1 MADTLIDDE
10 TIDVRTSSNRPGA
23 STTSSQ
29 ITTTTRRPMYIETE
43 VRTDTV
49 TTRRMASAAANR
61 SVHDVLENTK
71 SPTLDRPPTSYSY
84 SQGNSYAP
92 GSRSGAY
99 DISAASRRSSH
110 GGYQNGTEST
120 LASAFSS
127 PSEFLSTVRTQLSNG
142 YDAVRDRITQFTGH
156 HGLAPNS
163 PTRGLTSGGSRYTRT
178 SSQSSATGSRSKGY
192 NLRSRPV
199 HSTPRDTDSDHTS
212 HRKTT
217 TKHRKEHNQQG
228 EIDEEDD
235 DEEEEEEHKG
245 PQSYLNRAIH
255 YIKRV
260 FRSPIDIFDTVW
272 NKLKALPWWLL
283 IPLLLL
289 VALFTI
295 PPFACKPLKHLL
307 HPKVNDACRDVQHLT
322 KDLSGSTYD
331 FTRRHTY
338 DRGVRNLKQVY
349 GSAQDLKN
357 SVLNSLNDVYYS
369 LKQTLRGS
377 VGGVK
382 NRVTDAVETTA
393 ENAKEYYDAGIQKVN
408 HLIEELK
415 QEREKIL
422 GARHTLKPDEE
433 KELSAMV
440 RKLIDEYAADETG
453 QADFALEANGGK
465 VVDTRCHEYTDE
477 PRQNVVK
484 FLGIP
489 IVHMSKQPDII
500 IKHGRMPGQ
509 CFPFKGDRGSVVIRL
524 AVPVVPT
531 EFVLEHLSKSISIV
545 GHINSAPNNF
555 TVYALKD
562 KHDKEGVVLGRYFYD
577 AENGPA
583 LQRFKPQIA
592 NIPVV
597 EYIEV
602 QVTSNWGNPNYTCL
616 YRFRVH
622 GDMQT
627 VSPTAA

>member
-1 MADTLIDDE
+1 MTDNLIDDE
-10 TIDVRTSSNRPGA
+10 IVEVRSHRPTSSTI
-23 STTSSQ
+23 STTS
-29 ITTTTRRPMYIETE
+29 RRPIYIETE

-61 SVHDVLENTK
+61 SVQDVLENTK
-71 SPTLDRPPTSYSY
+71 SPLQDRHSTSYSY
-84 SQGNSYAP
+84 AQSGSYAP
-92 GSRSGAY
+92 GSRTGSY
-99 DISAASRRSSH
+99 DLPVTSRRSVQTNQPAGLVSTIKSVLSQPSQIISNV
-110 GGYQNGTEST
+110 QN
-120 LASAFSS
+120 
-127 PSEFLSTVRTQLSNG
+127 QLTNG
-142 YDAVRDRITQFTGH
+142 YEVIKDRVGQFIGQQTGE
-156 HGLAPNS
+156 NS
-163 PTRGLTSGGSRYTRT
+163 PTRGVTSGGTRYSRT
-178 SSQSSATGSRSKGY
+178 SSQSSASGSRAKGY

-199 HSTPRDTDSDHTS
+199 HSTPRDNDSDQGTS
-212 HRKTT
+212 RKTT
-217 TKHRKEHNQQG
+217 KNQKSYQQQG
-228 EIDEEDD
+228 EIDEE
-235 DEEEEEEHKG
+235 EEDYSGNAVNYYFQKYVRLVKRLFRT
-245 PQSYLNRAIH
+245 PRDIYDYLAD
-255 YIKRV
+255 KLS
-260 FRSPIDIFDTVW
+260 FSPLWF
-272 NKLKALPWWLL
+272 LL
-283 IPLLLL
+283 PLLFVLGL
-289 VALFTI
+289 YLI
-295 PPFACKPLKHLL
+295 PPFACRPFERFL
-307 HPKVNDACRDVQHLT
+307 HPKVNTVCKDVTNVAKDFRDN
-322 KDLSGSTYD
+322 TYD

-349 GSAQDLKN
+349 GTYSDLKN
-357 SVLNSLNDVYYS
+357 SVLSSLNDVYNS
-369 LKQTLRGS
+369 LRNSLRGG

-382 NRVTDAVETTA
+382 NRVADVVETTA

-408 HLIEELK
+408 NLIDELK
-415 QEREKIL
+415 QEREKLL
-422 GARHTLKPDEE
+422 GTRHTLNPAQE
-433 KELSAMV
+433 KELTELL
-440 RKLIDEYAADETG
+440 RKYIDEYAADETG

-465 VVDTRCHEYTDE
+465 VIDTRCQEYTDE

-509 CFPFKGDRGSVVIRL
+509 CFPFKGDHGSIVIRL

-531 EFVLEHLSKSISIV
+531 EFVVEHLAKSISIV

-562 KHDKEGVVLGRYFYD
+562 KHDKEGTVLGRYYYD

-592 NIPVV
+592 NVPVV
-597 EYIEV
+597 EYIEI

-627 VSPTAA
+627 VAPTAA

>member
-1 MADTLIDDE
+1 MTDTLTDDDI
-10 TIDVRTSSNRPGA
+10 IDVRPSSNRP
-23 STTSSQ
+23 TSSSSSST
-29 ITTTTRRPMYIETE
+29 ISTTTRRPMFIETE

-71 SPTLDRPPTSYSY
+71 SPTHDRESTSYAYAHS
-84 SQGNSYAP
+84 NSYAP
-92 GSRSGAY
+92 VSRPGAY
-99 DISAASRRSSH
+99 ELPVTARRPLNTGNQNSLVSNIVSA
-110 GGYQNGTEST
+110 
-120 LASAFSS
+120 LSS
-127 PSEFLSTVRTQLSNG
+127 PSQILSTVQSQITKG
-142 YDAVRDRITQFTGH
+142 YETVKDRVFELTGYQQ
-156 HGLAPNS
+156 GATPGS
-163 PTRGLTSGGSRYTRT
+163 PSRGITSGGTRFSRT
-178 SSQSSATGSRSKGY
+178 SSQSSGSGGRKKGY

-199 HSTPRDTDSDHTS
+199 HSTPRDIDSEQQTQQ
-212 HRKTT
+212 RKTT
-217 TKHRKEHNQQG
+217 TKHRKDQHE
-228 EIDEEDD
+228 EIDEEE
-235 DEEEEEEHKG
+235 DEDHNRL
-245 PQSYLNRAIH
+245 QSYWKKSVH
-255 YIKRV
+255 YLKKLV
-260 FRSPIDIFDTVW
+260 HSPIDIFDTVW
-272 NKLKALPWWLL
+272 NILKGLPLWLL

-289 VALFTI
+289 LGLYAL
-295 PPFACKPLKHLL
+295 PHLGCKPFERFY
-307 HPKVNDACRDVQHLT
+307 PAKVNAVCRDLHQFTNNLT
-322 KDLSGSTYD
+322 KNAYD
-331 FTRRHTY
+331 FGRRHTY
-338 DRGVRNLKQVY
+338 ERGVRNLKQFH
-349 GSAQDLKN
+349 SSFTDLKD
-357 SVLNSLNDVYYS
+357 SILNSLSDVYYS
-369 LKQTLRGS
+369 AKNSLRGS

-382 NRVTDAVETTA
+382 DRVSDVVETTA

-408 HLIEELK
+408 SLIEELK
-415 QEREKIL
+415 HEREKIL
-422 GARHTLKPDEE
+422 GVRHTLKPDQE
-433 KELSAMV
+433 KELSEMV

-453 QADFALEANGGK
+453 QADYALEANGGK
-465 VVDTRCHEYTDE
+465 VVDTRCQEYTDE

-509 CFPFKGDRGSVVIRL
+509 CFPFKGDHGSVVIRL

-562 KHDKEGVVLGRYFYD
+562 KHDKEGIVLGRYYYD

-583 LQRFKPQIA
+583 LQRFKPQIG

-627 VSPTAA
+627 VTPTAA